1 MLKSIEVVGI
11 ELLPGSRHGVDGPTA
26 LIQFSWQGE
35 APGPGQLQELGEL
48 LAKGLQFQE
57 RLDWKY
63 SGNPNWRELPATMP
77 VRSFPGDFLAG
88 PSDDPLSAL
97 LAAGLTAL
105 QWGSLLPVAAAR
117 VLGHEG
123 QGIQL
128 AVPYWLPQKLEAAL
142 QILLAVTKS
151 TLLSTPAKE
160 SAQVSTADA
169 LNTMEAALEGALG
182 KEALELDGFYMAWQ
196 ARKRDLP
203 IVRMDFGV
211 LEIGHGKG
219 RRRFLGSLQGGD
231 AVVAVQASNK
241 LVIKRQMLRAGVPV
255 PAYGVVADEQQA
267 LAAAQAMG
275 WPVVLKPID
284 QSLSLGV
291 TANIWRAAD
300 LLRAYR
306 KARKVSQNPLLL
318 ERHAL
323 GHDHRLLVVD
333 GQVVAAVGFPYVEV
347 KGNGFQNLAELIE
360 LAKRSCSDEHTAAN
374 YRSDKESQRLID
386 EQGLALGDV
395 VESGRVVQL
404 RRLRNAP
411 PLTGSIVDVLDTLHP
426 DLERLAVRA
435 TAAMGMALAGLDV
448 ISPDVSQP
456 PLASGAMLLELNPR
470 PFLNTIR
477 ASPRFRDID
486 QRVFEATFPPGHNSM
501 PIVLMDGSA
510 GGDRLITELE
520 KDLRDKGQVLGCW
533 TSQGAVRVGGEEM
546 VWTVG
551 EESRE
556 APGQLVL
563 GDGRVELALLNL
575 TSASWLKDG
584 HPCSNYSLGVLMEA
598 EQLLEQGLLAEWL
611 DAIKGPV
618 LVVSGTAA
626 LLEVVSNQ
634 VGDRMVAV
642 EGQEAALEAVKA
654 GLREL
659 AIQGPT

>member
-63 SGNPNWRELPATMP
+63 SGNPNWRELPSTMP

-151 TLLSTPAKE
+151 TLLSTPANE
-160 SAQVSTADA
+160 AAQVSTADA

-347 KGNGFQNLAELIE
+347 KGNGFQTLAELIE
-360 LAKRSCSDEHTAAN
+360 LAKRSCSDEQTAAN

-510 GGDRLITELE
+510 EGDRLITELE

-533 TSQGAVRVGGEEM
+533 TSQGAVRVGGKEM

-556 APGQLVL
+556 APGHLVL

-634 VGDRMVAV
+634 VGNRMVAV

-659 AIQGPT
+659 AIQAPT

>member
-11 ELLPGSRHGVDGPTA
+11 ELLPGSRHGVEGPTA
-26 LIQFSWQGE
+26 LVQFRWQGE
-35 APGPGQLQELGEL
+35 GPEPDQLQRLEEL
-48 LAKGLQFQE
+48 LAQGLRFQE

-63 SGNPNWRELPATMP
+63 TGLPHWRELSSTMP
-77 VRSFPGDFLAG
+77 VRSFPGDFLTE
-88 PSDDPLSAL
+88 PSSDRLSGL
-97 LAAGLTAL
+97 LAAGITAL

-117 VLGHEG
+117 VLGHGGHNIE
-123 QGIQL
+123 L

-142 QILLAVTKS
+142 QILLAVTRS
-151 TLLSTPAKE
+151 TLLATRATETEQDSMA
-160 SAQVSTADA
+160 
-169 LNTMEAALEGALG
+169 AALGALEAGLEGSLG

-196 ARKRDLP
+196 ARKRGLP
-203 IVRMDFGV
+203 IARMDFGV

-241 LVIKRQMLRAGVPV
+241 LVIKRQLLRAGVPV
-255 PAYGVVADEQQA
+255 PAYGVVADEEQA

-284 QSLSLGV
+284 QSRSLGV

-306 KARKVSQNPLLL
+306 KARTVSQNPLLL

-347 KGNGFQNLAELIE
+347 RGNGFQTLGELIE
-360 LAKRSCSDEHTAAN
+360 LAKNSCSDEETAAN
-374 YRSDKESQRLID
+374 YRYDKESRRLID
-386 EQGLALGDV
+386 EQGLALDDV

-411 PLTGSIVDVLDTLHP
+411 HLTGSTVDVLDTLHP
-426 DLERLAVRA
+426 DLARLAVRA
-435 TAAMGMALAGLDV
+435 TAAMGMSLAGLDV
-448 ISPDVSQP
+448 ITTDVAQP

-470 PFLNTIR
+470 PFLNSIR

-486 QRVFEATFPPGHNSM
+486 QRVFEATFPPHHKSM
-501 PIVLMDGSA
+501 PIVLMDGSPC
-510 GGDRLITELE
+510 GDRLVKALE
-520 KDLRDKGQVLGCW
+520 NQLHDEAQVVGSW
-533 TSQGAVRVGGEEM
+533 TSQGEVRVGGEPM
-546 VWTVG
+546 AWTVG

-563 GDGRVELALLNL
+563 GDGRVEVALLNL
-575 TSASWLKDG
+575 TTASWIADG
-584 HPCSNYSLGVLMEA
+584 HPCSSYSMGVLMEA
-598 EQLLEQGLLAEWL
+598 EPLLEKDLLAEWL
-611 DAIKGPV
+611 SVVKGTV
-618 LVVSGTAA
+618 LVVAGSAA
-626 LLEVVSNQ
+626 LQEAVRSQ
-634 VGDRMVAV
+634 VGERMVAV
-642 EGQEAALEAVKA
+642 EGEGAALKAAVA

-659 AIQGPT
+659 AI